1 MSAERETVDEMDE
14 SRISIL
20 KSLRASVEIIKR
32 ECDEIL
38 SKIEKEGI
46 SANYSISSSL
56 KSNCARATKHCMEL
70 YYLKRW
76 RNKIE
81 KNKKKQKRKEKKDAV
96 GS

>member
-1 MSAERETVDEMDE
+1 MDE
-14 SRISIL
+14 ARISIL
-20 KSLRASVEIIKR
+20 KSLSASVEIIKR

-46 SANYSISSSL
+46 SANYSVNSSL
-56 KSNCARATKHCMEL
+56 KSNCAKATRHCMEL

>member
-1 MSAERETVDEMDE
+1 MRKERPVTVEIDE

-20 KSLRASVEIIKR
+20 KSLSASVEIIKR

-38 SKIEKEGI
+38 FKIEKEGI
-46 SANYSISSSL
+46 SANYSISASL
-56 KSNCARATKHCMEL
+56 KSNCVKATKHCMEL

-76 RNKIE
+76 KGKIE
-81 KNKKKQKRKEKKDAV
+81 KHEKKQKRKEKKDAV